1 MIYKFVVPACLSV
14 IRNSYFSKK
23 NKKNLDIELKI
34 LYYIFR
40 TNDSKEVRS
49 MGSSNMK
56 DSRIK
61 KGLSMKELSF
71 KTWDKDNTRSGNGH
85 SVPD

>member
-1 MIYKFVVPACLSV
+1 
-14 IRNSYFSKK
+14 
-23 NKKNLDIELKI
+23 
-34 LYYIFR
+34 
-40 TNDSKEVRS
+40 

-71 KTWDKDNTRSGNGH
+71 KTRISERYLYFIEKGEKTPSLKTAQIIANALDASIEDIFLHRNITNDSI
-85 SVPD
+85 D